1 MSAAAKALETL
12 EEGMKAPDEE
22 PRQATQLPQ
31 VQGYRILVSPLG
43 VEQKT
48 AGGIWKPDQ
57 LVDLEQTAHVCGLV
71 VGMGEDCYKDKD
83 RFQSAW
89 CKEGDF
95 VLMGAYK
102 GTRFA
107 IHGREFRIIND
118 DQVLAVVEDP
128 RGYTRA

>member
-1 MSAAAKALETL
+1 MGAAANALNIIG
-12 EEGMKAPDEE
+12 EGMKEDEA
-22 PRQATQLPQ
+22 RKATQLPEIK
-31 VQGYRILVSPLG
+31 GYRILIAPIQP
-43 VEQKT
+43 EEKT
-48 AGGIWKPDQ
+48 EGGIYKPDQ
-57 LVDLEQTAHVCGLV
+57 FLDLEKSATVCGLV
-71 VGMGEDCYKDKD
+71 MGMGEDCYKDKD

-95 VLMGAYK
+95 VLTGAYK
-102 GTRFA
+102 GTRFS